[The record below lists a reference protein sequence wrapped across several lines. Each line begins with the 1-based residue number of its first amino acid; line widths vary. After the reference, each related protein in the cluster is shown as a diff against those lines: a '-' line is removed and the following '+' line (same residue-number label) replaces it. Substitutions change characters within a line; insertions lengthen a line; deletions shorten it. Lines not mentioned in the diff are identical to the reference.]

1 MSLLLVLTLADIQA
15 IIRHLKGRGIGVL
28 ITDHN
33 VRETLGIVDKA
44 YILNSGK
51 ILLEGTAD
59 EVANSEVARKFYLGD
74 DFRM

>member
-1 MSLLLVLTLADIQA
+1 M
-15 IIRHLKGRGIGVL
+15 
-28 ITDHN
+28 
-33 VRETLGIVDKA
+33 RETLGIVDKA